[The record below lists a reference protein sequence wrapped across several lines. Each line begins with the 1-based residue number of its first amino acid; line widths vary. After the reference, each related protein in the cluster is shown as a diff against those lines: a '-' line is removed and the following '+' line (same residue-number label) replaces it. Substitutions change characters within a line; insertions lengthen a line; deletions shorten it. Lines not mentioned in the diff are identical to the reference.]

1 MNTSSKIRIAVPLDA
16 AAIQAIYAPFVERTA
31 ISFELKPP
39 SIEEMAQRICA
50 TLPTYPY
57 LVAERDGQVVGY
69 AYASQH
75 RAREAYRWSVDVTV
89 YVSPQAHRSGI
100 GRALYERLLSILQ
113 RQGFHAAYAGIAL
126 PNAGS
131 VGLHESLGF
140 THIGTYP
147 EVGFKNDKWHDVGY
161 WRMALNDS
169 SPPTPII
176 AIDLSMEDNTG
187 ELNSPL

>member
-126 PNAGS
+126 PNPGS
-131 VGLHESLGF
+131 VGLHKSLGF
-140 THIGTYP
+140 MHIGTYP

-161 WRMALNDS
+161 WRKALNDS

-176 AIDLSMEDNTG
+176 AIDLSMEENTG